1 MLTSHQKVTVES
13 GQKCMETLRDRDNVR
28 RQAGGR
34 LLPQICKW
42 PTRHRVAPHEGEC
55 PTATVLMTAT
65 QGTAILEMRLRQP
78 DVLAQIVRHLF
89 AGSFEFGT
97 GVDSTL
103 SPSCQAHKCI
113 SQI

>member
-65 QGTAILEMRLRQP
+65 QGTAILEMRLRQA

>member
-1 MLTSHQKVTVES
+1 MH
-13 GQKCMETLRDRDNVR
+13 GDLRDRDNVR
-28 RQAGGR
+28 RQADGR
-34 LLPQICKW
+34 LLPQICTW
-42 PTRHRVAPHEGEC
+42 PTRHRVA
-55 PTATVLMTAT
+55 TMLMTAT
-65 QGTAILEMRLRQP
+65 QGTAILEMRLHQA
-78 DVLAQIVRHLF
+78 DVLAQIVRHIF